1 MSDKKNIVNA
11 HNQPNLCPNLFPSLG
26 TNLTKKKP
34 NIIVNPSPHNTNTN
48 TNTKNNLNI
57 NSNKHVNKSGSTAQ
71 KSHNDDTNK
80 LLSLDDLNKNTL
92 LAEHNKNTLLDKNIL
107 PDKSPVKS
115 AKIDSTFKEIEKNNS
130 NDSSEL
136 DDDSEDSGS
145 NEHITNVPLITELTL
160 SKKETY
166 HYKII
171 DKYYKTLNVNDVM
184 TLIEI
189 VEKKSKVSLRLIDW
203 FVTKYSYKHKI
214 RLETNT
220 DPNNIDNGFNVH
232 ISYKA
237 QLQSYKKKYFDPFRR
252 RKRLKFKYF
261 FDREKK
267 ISLCTTIGQ
276 LNFFKWA
283 FTNNIVA
290 YVLNN
295 CDTIAKAMTQSN
307 KLDKSKKQG
316 VSNSDNANS
325 VDVVSNS
332 DNASTNTSTNTNE
345 NMKNKKV
352 KENIKGPI
360 KRGKKSGIAKPLP
373 KNPNDTMSLKF

>member
-1 MSDKKNIVNA
+1 MSDKKNIV
-11 HNQPNLCPNLFPSLG
+11 HNQGPAPTIFPSLG

-34 NIIVNPSPHNTNTN
+34 NIINKTAKPG
-48 TNTKNNLNI
+48 LNI
-57 NSNKHVNKSGSTAQ
+57 NSNKNKKMPTEEKTHIEDMMDSKPKVVS
-71 KSHNDDTNK
+71 NDVVDNV
-80 LLSLDDLNKNTL
+80 
-92 LAEHNKNTLLDKNIL
+92 
-107 PDKSPVKS
+107 VKI
-115 AKIDSTFKEIEKNNS
+115 KSTFEAHNSSGDEEIE
-130 NDSSEL
+130 EFGEM
-136 DDDSEDSGS
+136 DDDSNDNSD
-145 NEHITNVPLITELTL
+145 VPLITELTL

-184 TLIEI
+184 TLIDI

-203 FVTKYSYKHKI
+203 FVTKYSYKHKV
-214 RLETNT
+214 RLETNN
-220 DPNNIDNGFNVH
+220 DPNNVDNGFNVH

-261 FDREKK
+261 FDKEKK

-290 YVLNN
+290 YVINN
-295 CDTIAKAMTQSN
+295 YETIAKAMTHSN

-316 VSNSDNANS
+316 ISNSDNGTTS
-325 VDVVSNS
+325 VSDVVSNPETTS
-332 DNASTNTSTNTNE
+332 PNKKTNGKIVKKPGISKPAARPPNE
-345 NMKNKKV
+345 NM
-352 KENIKGPI
+352 
-360 KRGKKSGIAKPLP
+360 
-373 KNPNDTMSLKF
+373 SLRF